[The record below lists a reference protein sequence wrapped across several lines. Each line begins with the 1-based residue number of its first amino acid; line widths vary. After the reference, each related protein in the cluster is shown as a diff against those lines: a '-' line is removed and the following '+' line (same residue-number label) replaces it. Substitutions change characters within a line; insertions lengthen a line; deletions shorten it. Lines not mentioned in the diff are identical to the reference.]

1 MIVPNVIHPEKR
13 GKIEGSTFHVFFLFD
28 NLTAAIYDKYM
39 DIPIIYGN
47 KSIIKSVLKNFK
59 DHLPETTPNVK
70 IFFYKLYPLEFKMKI
85 KYEGLTSGIV
95 VPNY

>member
-13 GKIEGSTFHVFFLFD
+13 GKIEGSTFHVFFLD
-28 NLTAAIYDKYM
+28 NVTAAVYDKYM

-47 KSIIKSVLKNFK
+47 KAIVKAVLKNFK
-59 DHLPETTPNVK
+59 DHLPKTTPRVRV
-70 IFFYKLYPLEFKMKI
+70 FFYKLAPPEFKMKV